1 MTMVKYY
8 FDKKSLSYKKIRITK
23 KKIFLRI
30 SQLFFLVCFIF
41 FILYNLVFRFFES
54 PQEKK
59 LKREIHNLLIQYQII
74 DKKLNSAN
82 EILKDLEIRDDNIY
96 RVIFEAEPINKSI
109 RDGGFGGVNRYKKYS
124 GFEYSNII
132 KDLNKKIDKL
142 SKAIYV
148 QSKSYDEIIKLAKE
162 KEKMLS
168 HIPAIQPVSNKNLN
182 RMASGY
188 GYRIHPIYKTRKM
201 HWGMDFSAPM
211 GTPVYATGDGKVE
224 KVQWSRRGY
233 GNQVKI
239 NHGYGYKT
247 FYAHLKKFI
256 VKKNQNVKRGDLIA
270 YIGNSG
276 TSTAP
281 HLHYEIIKNNRRV
294 NPVNFYFNDLSERE
308 YDEMLKLSTL
318 RNQSFD

>member
-1 MTMVKYY
+1 MVKYY

-23 KKIFLRI
+23 RKIFLRI
-30 SQLFFLVCFIF
+30 SQLFFLVCFIVF
-41 FILYNLVFRFFES
+41 VLYNLIFQFFES

-59 LKREIHNLLIQYQII
+59 LKREINNLLIQYQII
-74 DKKLNSAN
+74 DKKLNNAN

-96 RVIFEAEPINKSI
+96 RVIFEAEPIDKSI

-148 QSKSYDEIIKLAKE
+148 QSKSYDEIIKLARE

-247 FYAHLKKFI
+247 FYAHLKKFT
-256 VKKNQNVKRGDLIA
+256 VKKNQNVKRGDLIG

-308 YDEMLKLSTL
+308 YDEMLKLSSL

>member
-1 MTMVKYY
+1 MVKYY

>member
-1 MTMVKYY
+1 MVKYY

-41 FILYNLVFRFFES
+41 FILYNLIFRFFES

-59 LKREIHNLLIQYQII
+59 LKREINNLLIQYQII

-256 VKKNQNVKRGDLIA
+256 VKKNQNVKRGDLIG

>member
-1 MTMVKYY
+1 MVKYY

-30 SQLFFLVCFIF
+30 SQLFFLVCFIV
-41 FILYNLVFRFFES
+41 FILYNLVFQFFES

-59 LKREIHNLLIQYQII
+59 LKREINNLLIQYQII

-82 EILKDLEIRDDNIY
+82 EILKDLETRDDNIY

-109 RDGGFGGVNRYKKYS
+109 RDGGFGGINRYKKYS

-201 HWGMDFSAPM
+201 HWGMDFSAPL

-247 FYAHLKKFI
+247 LYAHLQKFT
-256 VKKNQNVKRGDLIA
+256 VKKNQNVKRGDLIG

-276 TSTAP
+276 ISTAP

-308 YDEMLKLSTL
+308 YDEMLKLSSQ

>member
-1 MTMVKYY
+1 MVKYY

-182 RMASGY
+182 
-188 GYRIHPIYKTRKM
+188 
-201 HWGMDFSAPM
+201 
-211 GTPVYATGDGKVE
+211 
-224 KVQWSRRGY
+224 
-233 GNQVKI
+233 KI
-239 NHGYGYKT
+239 LN
-247 FYAHLKKFI
+247 FM
-256 VKKNQNVKRGDLIA
+256 
-270 YIGNSG
+270 NS
-276 TSTAP
+276 SSP
-281 HLHYEIIKNNRRV
+281 NESL
-294 NPVNFYFNDLSERE
+294 
-308 YDEMLKLSTL
+308 
-318 RNQSFD
+318 